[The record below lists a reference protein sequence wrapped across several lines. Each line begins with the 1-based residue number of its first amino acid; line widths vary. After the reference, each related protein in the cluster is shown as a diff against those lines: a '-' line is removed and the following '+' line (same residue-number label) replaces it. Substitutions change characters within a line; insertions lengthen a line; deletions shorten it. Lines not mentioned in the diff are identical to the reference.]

1 MLPFTRDKILKY
13 LALLCCRTGCNL
25 RYRHTIP
32 PHRVFAF
39 LIEIALSYMMISD
52 FQVIPPAKNLSHLS
66 LPIFLP
72 RLLRH
77 LALSFLM
84 SSLLLVSYLRGDR
97 EESSLGR
104 GRRQL
109 SLSPVTCS
117 LLSNLLGRLQPQLYL
132 HIIPISHHYRINIA
146 LIKSSL
152 DNGCCLSS
160 SQFHQCLNDKSIH
173 IWLVLLKPFQPL
185 LKKSNTLT
193 LGIGPSLSYIFNAC
207 NRTYPRRVIM
217 REVCNI
223 LC

>member
-39 LIEIALSYMMISD
+39 LIEIALSYIMISD

-84 SSLLLVSYLRGDR
+84 SSLLLVSYL
-97 EESSLGR
+97 
-104 GRRQL
+104 L
-109 SLSPVTCS
+109 S
-117 LLSNLLGRLQPQLYL
+117 RLQPQLYL

-185 LKKSNTLT
+185 FKKSNTLT

-207 NRTYPRRVIM
+207 NRTNP
-217 REVCNI
+217 
-223 LC
+223 

>member
-13 LALLCCRTGCNL
+13 LALLCPRTGCNL

-39 LIEIALSYMMISD
+39 LIEIALSYIMISD
-52 FQVIPPAKNLSHLS
+52 FQVIPPAKNLSQLP

-117 LLSNLLGRLQPQLYL
+117 LLSNLLGRLQPHLYW
-132 HIIPISHHYRINIA
+132 INVA
-146 LIKSSL
+146 LIKGPF

-173 IWLVLLKPFQPL
+173 IWLVLLKLFQPL
-185 LKKSNTLT
+185 FKKSNTLT

-207 NRTYPRRVIM
+207 NRTNP
-217 REVCNI
+217 
-223 LC
+223 